1 MTNNNK
7 RNKRVHI
14 YINKTACKLKDIIEG
29 SVKWN
34 LIYLK
39 QFIKK
44 IINFFFN

>member
-34 LIYLK
+34 LIYWK
-39 QFIKK
+39 QIIKK
-44 IINFFFN
+44 NYKNFF

>member
-14 YINKTACKLKDIIEG
+14 YINKTAIKLKDIIEG

-34 LIYLK
+34 LIYWK
-39 QFIKK
+39 QIIKK
-44 IINFFFN
+44 IIKKFFN